1 MGSQIQISSPFV
13 KSFTHTNTTVGTSV
27 VQILDYAPVPAKR
40 IALIIQNQSSTANV
54 YAIFNSTDTNGV
66 LIPPLGS
73 FILDNYNGQVY
84 TKASAAGTVVHTA
97 EAKV

>member
-13 KSFTHTNTTVGTSV
+13 KGFAHTSTTIGTSI
-27 VQILDYAPVPAKR
+27 VQIIDYAPVPSKR
-40 IALIIQNQSSTANV
+40 IALVIQNQSTTANV
-54 YAIFNSTDTNGV
+54 FVIFNATDTNGI

-84 TKASAAGTVVHTA
+84 VKASAASTVVHTA